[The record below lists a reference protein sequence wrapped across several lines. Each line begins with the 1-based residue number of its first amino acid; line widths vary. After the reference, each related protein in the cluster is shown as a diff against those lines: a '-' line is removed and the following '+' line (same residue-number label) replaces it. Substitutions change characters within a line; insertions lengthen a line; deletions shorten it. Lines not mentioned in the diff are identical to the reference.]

1 MKYEKYDIVMV
12 EDNPNDA
19 ELMIRALRSNKIVN
33 SLIVLE
39 DGEQALDYFFCDG
52 QYADRESLVTPK
64 VIFLDIKLPKVNGL
78 EVLKQLKSDDRT
90 RKIPTIILT
99 SSKQD
104 PDIETAYNLGVN
116 SYVVKPVDFNI
127 FKETINQLG
136 SYWLG
141 VNEYT

>member
-1 MKYEKYDIVMV
+1 MKDEKYDIVLV
-12 EDNPNDA
+12 EDNPNDS
-19 ELMIRALRSNKIVN
+19 ELMIRALRSNKIAN

-39 DGEQALDYFFCDG
+39 DGEQALDYLFCNG

-141 VNEYT
+141 VNEYP

>member
-1 MKYEKYDIVMV
+1 MKDEKYDIVMV
-12 EDNPNDA
+12 EDNPSDA
-19 ELMIRALRSNKIVN
+19 ELMIRALRSHKIAN

-39 DGEQALDYFFCDG
+39 DGEQALDYLFCNG
-52 QYADRESLVTPK
+52 QYADRDSLVSPK

-141 VNEYT
+141 VNEYP

>member
-1 MKYEKYDIVMV
+1 MKDEKYDIVMV
-12 EDNPNDA
+12 EDNPSDA
-19 ELMIRALRSNKIVN
+19 ELMIRALRSHKIAN

-39 DGEQALDYFFCDG
+39 DGEQALDYLFCNG
-52 QYADRESLVTPK
+52 QYADRDSLVSPK
-64 VIFLDIKLPKVNGL
+64 VIFLDIKLPKLNGL

-127 FKETINQLG
+127 LNETIIQLG